1 MHCWPAS
8 RHPISSQH
16 KRDAGYSECLEDRDA
31 VADADECPRD
41 VHNPEPRKH
50 HPSRQERR
58 QAGCVPVELADPP
71 AISATP
77 AKYVQEMALPGNH
90 PGIRDATNPVNRKC
104 WIPVRAKALTFTG
117 GALAI
122 AATFP
127 DIEFLRNTRL
137 VKILNL
143 GPEFIVVGRLC
154 LGLLLLQRQAPRGGV
169 ESSWSAKSRSAGVA
183 LTGAIRPLDKLD
195 KWWCILLLSHLVWL
209 DERNSRADDARR

>member
-1 MHCWPAS
+1 MLSLTPTNVRGMCTIQNHENTIHPDRSAARPAVCRLNWP
-8 RHPISSQH
+8 I
-16 KRDAGYSECLEDRDA
+16 
-31 VADADECPRD
+31 
-41 VHNPEPRKH
+41 
-50 HPSRQERR
+50 
-58 QAGCVPVELADPP
+58 PP

-143 GPEFIVVGRLC
+143 GPEFIVVRRLC